1 MKHPLALTA
10 GYAITLLLTAVFI
23 VTLLLTGAAYLARP
37 PKAGCADWVE
47 DKIAALRALKP
58 GPEAAFL
65 RYNASCP
72 SQFEWVKP

>member
-1 MKHPLALTA
+1 MKRPLILAGFAVALLIA
-10 GYAITLLLTAVFI
+10 GGV
-23 VTLLLTGAAYLARP
+23 YLATRP
-37 PKAGCADWVE
+37 PKTGCADWVE